1 MNTTLVL
8 AIALAAVIVASSLL
22 LTRIRAESRSRVL
35 SEYITNNMPSGLVMV
50 DSRGYITGHNPASQR
65 IFGYAMGTGKR
76 FADLVVEGS
85 ELHSLLDRCLTTG
98 ETFTRK
104 EFNVGGGAAAVKH
117 IGVNLSPITNA
128 RGQTDGVLCLLSDL
142 TEVVQLQEQV
152 RLKENFAALGEMSAG
167 IAHEFKNSLATIAG
181 YAQLLEKDPGD
192 EGARNFAREI
202 DKETRSLAT
211 IVSEFLNFARP
222 VSASLQEVL
231 VRDLLADA
239 IRDASN
245 LRPGDYD
252 LGLEGDEAGSIAC
265 DETLMRQS
273 LVNLLINAVDSLE
286 EGGSVRVKAELLE
299 RGQLRITITDTG
311 TGMTEDELG
320 KVFIP
325 FFTTKSAGTGLGLPL
340 VQKIVLAHNG
350 RIDIASQLGKGTSVT
365 LTFPPIQHLAE
376 PG

>member
-8 AIALAAVIVASSLL
+8 AIALAAVIAASSLL
-22 LTRIRAESRSRVL
+22 YTRIRAESRSRVL

-76 FADLVVEGS
+76 FADLVVEAS
-85 ELHSLLDRCLTTG
+85 EFHTLLDRCLTTA

-104 EFNVGGGAAAVKH
+104 EFNVGGGAAAVKR

-192 EGARNFAREI
+192 KGARNFAREI

-211 IVSEFLNFARP
+211 VVSEFLNFARP

-231 VRDLLADA
+231 VQNLLAEA
-239 IRDASN
+239 IRDAAN

-252 LGLEGDEAGSIAC
+252 LRVEGEEAGSIAC

-273 LVNLLINAVDSLE
+273 LVNLLINAVDSLD
-286 EGGSVRVKAELLE
+286 EGGSVRARAEVLE

-311 TGMTEDELG
+311 TGMTEEELG

-325 FFTTKSAGTGLGLPL
+325 FFTTKSTGTGLGLPL

-350 RIDIASQLGKGTSVT
+350 RIDISSQLGEGTSVT
-365 LTFPPIQHLAE
+365 MTFPPIEHLAE